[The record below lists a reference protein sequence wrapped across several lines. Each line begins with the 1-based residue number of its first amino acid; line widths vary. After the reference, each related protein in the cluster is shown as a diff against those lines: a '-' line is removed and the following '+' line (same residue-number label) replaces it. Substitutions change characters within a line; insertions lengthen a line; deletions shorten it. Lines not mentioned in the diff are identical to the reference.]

1 MRTLPRS
8 KHTEHFQT
16 MKKTESKPPWQNVQW
31 TSNAGFFRTPV
42 QTPPVGPW
50 VEEVE
55 ESLFALKERIQPFDK
70 TELWDLAK
78 RITNPYER
86 IHTQSSRLYLP
97 PSICL
102 LTPLSRS
109 FFKMIE
115 ILQVTQF
122 FERFSKVSKLRSLH
136 LCEGPGGFIEAFLY
150 KANEVH
156 KLVQVSYGIT
166 LRSTHQI
173 IPGWRRATPFLQ
185 KNPNVKLIYGPT
197 TTGDIYEPENQNYLA
212 ELCSTQKMHL
222 VTADGGFDFSDDFH
236 AQEKMIF
243 RLLVCSSIIAL
254 QTLATDGDFVL
265 KLFDI
270 QSQVTRDFITLL
282 GSCFKSWTLY
292 KPVTSRPCNS
302 EWYFLGKS
310 ALLHRTPILQQ
321 FIYYRDKLAEG
332 HTFTKLLDGDNPK
345 EDYLQ
350 NLQKERMVR
359 QSIALQEVLTYCET
373 TDREPLRVPLWDAQI
388 QPSRQWCEVFRM
400 PMRTTTI

>member
-1 MRTLPRS
+1 
-8 KHTEHFQT
+8 
-16 MKKTESKPPWQNVQW
+16 MKKLETTKPPWQNVQW
-31 TSNAGFFRTPV
+31 TSNAGFFTNHSTPSSPK
-42 QTPPVGPW
+42 PPTGPW

-55 ESLFALKERIQPFDK
+55 QSLFALKERIQPFDK

-86 IHTQSSRLYLP
+86 IHTQSSRLALP

-102 LTPLSRS
+102 ITPLSRS

-115 ILQVTQF
+115 ILQVMQTF
-122 FERFSKVSKLRSLH
+122 DRMSKISKLRSLH

-150 KANEVH
+150 KANEVQKH
-156 KLVQVSYGIT
+156 VQVSYGIT

-197 TTGDIYEPENQNYLA
+197 TTGDIYENENQNYLA
-212 ELCSTQKMHL
+212 ELCAQQKMHL

-243 RLLVCSSIIAL
+243 RLLISSSIIAL
-254 QTLATDGDFVL
+254 QSLATDGDFVL

-310 ALLHRTPILQQ
+310 ACLHRSAVLQQ
-321 FIYYRDKLAEG
+321 FVYYRDKLAEG
-332 HTFTKLLDGDNPK
+332 HTFTKLLDINPK
-345 EDYLQ
+345 EEYLQ
-350 NLQKERMVR
+350 NLQRERMVK
-359 QSIALQEVLTYCET
+359 QSHALQEVLSYCET
-373 TDREPLRVPLWDAQI
+373 TDREPLRAPLWDAQI
-388 QPSRQWCEVFRM
+388 QPSKQWCEVFRM
-400 PMRTTTI
+400 PMRT